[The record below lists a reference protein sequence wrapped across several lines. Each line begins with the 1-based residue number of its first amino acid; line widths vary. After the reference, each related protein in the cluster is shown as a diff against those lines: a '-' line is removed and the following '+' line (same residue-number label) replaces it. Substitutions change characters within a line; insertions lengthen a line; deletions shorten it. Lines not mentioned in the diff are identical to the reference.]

1 MTGRRAVVELDGGE
15 LEIEWLPEAQGG
27 GVVMAGPV
35 ATVFEAEL
43 SPAFLDALPAEA

>member
-1 MTGRRAVVELDGGE
+1 MLIQNAILVDLDGGE

-43 SPAFLDALPAEA
+43 SPAFLAAVDA